1 MLDKNRHTRLGHNND
16 MDEILT
22 HPFFADLNIEQLLA
36 KQIQAPFVP
45 TVRNE
50 RDLRH
55 FDQEVTGQ
63 GLAESIL
70 PEASIL

>member
-55 FDQEVTGQ
+55 FD
-63 GLAESIL
+63 
-70 PEASIL
+70 

>member
-1 MLDKNRHTRLGHNND
+1 MLDKNRHTRLGHNNR